1 MNNFSIRRLAVAG
14 LAGGIATVLSGVVVE
29 AIVKPASDV
38 SDNMWSYPWSSD
50 ALTPVSIVFAGMHL
64 LVLLGMISFA
74 RSLGRGRAGA
84 TLALAGT
91 FLLFLA
97 EFASIPFAD
106 QRMDETGPQVVGGM
120 FGLGVALTAIGLLV
134 AGIAVLRSREWQG
147 WRRYVPIG
155 AGVWSLLM
163 IGLSFTSALPVGVA
177 IYGITLCALFLA
189 VYTLHTSP
197 ANDRSERL
205 RARIEQ

>member
-1 MNNFSIRRLAVAG
+1 MLAA
-14 LAGGIATVLSGVVVE
+14 
-29 AIVKPASDV
+29 
-38 SDNMWSYPWSSD
+38 
-50 ALTPVSIVFAGMHL
+50 
-64 LVLLGMISFA
+64 
-74 RSLGRGRAGA
+74 
-84 TLALAGT
+84 AGT

-106 QRMDETGPQVVGGM
+106 QRMDETGPQVVGGL
-120 FGLGVALTAIGLLV
+120 FGFGVALTAIGLLV

-147 WRRYVPIG
+147 WQRYMPIG

-177 IYGITLCALFLA
+177 IYGLTLCALYLA
-189 VYTLHTSP
+189 VYTLHADPTG
-197 ANDRSERL
+197 DRSERL

>member
-1 MNNFSIRRLAVAG
+1 MNNFSIRRLAGAG

-38 SDNMWSYPWSSD
+38 SGNMWSYPWSSD
-50 ALTPVSIVFAGMHL
+50 ALTPVSVVFAGMHL

-74 RSLGRGRAGA
+74 RSLNRGRAGA
-84 TLALAGT
+84 TVALAGT

-106 QRMDETGPQVVGGM
+106 QRTDETGPQVVGGM

-134 AGIAVLRSREWQG
+134 AGVAVLRSRAWQG

-163 IGLSFTSALPVGVA
+163 IGLSLTSALPVGVA
-177 IYGITLCALFLA
+177 IYGLTLCALFLA
-189 VYTLHTSP
+189 VYTQHTSP